1 MKRTIAPEAAA
12 AAPAVKETAAPLPA
26 DGRINILIVD
36 DQTSNLDALEAVL
49 DAPDY
54 NLTRATSA
62 QECLLALLKADY
74 AAIILDIRMP
84 GVSGLELAQLIKQRK
99 RTEHV
104 PILFLTAHLLEEQ
117 DVLRGYGAGAVDYL
131 SKPIN
136 PEILR
141 SKVAVF
147 ADLYRKTRALAAA
160 NAALEARTAELEDSN
175 ERLRLS
181 ERMAMIGTL
190 ASGIGHDI
198 ANLIMPIRLCV
209 DSLAKKAL
217 PEGTG
222 SELQSIRTSVDYLQ
236 SLAKGLRMLAL
247 DPNRRYTA
255 GDSTKLDEWWKEVE
269 PLLRAVASR
278 NISLQGVIPGGAPAL
293 AIGRHQLTQAV
304 FNLVQNAADVLRGH
318 EDGKIKVSVRM
329 ALPGWV
335 VVEVSDNG
343 PGMTDE
349 VRRRCLEPFF
359 TTKSR
364 GLGGTGMGLTLV
376 HGIVRAAGGS
386 IEIDSSVGSGSCFSL
401 KLPSL
406 LEADSLAPK
415 LAAVRPHAV
424 LHLDDVRLRAYTR
437 AIIEETHQVVEPP
450 TGNGRAALWITGDE
464 TEARLA
470 SGLDGGEAQA
480 DRVIFFGD
488 ALVPTTDNLLAI
500 GVRPKPSV
508 IREVLKDVC
517 AEQVKMTAVLP

>member
-1 MKRTIAPEAAA
+1 MTIQQDPSPHGTPASKEAARD
-12 AAPAVKETAAPLPA
+12 A
-26 DGRINILIVD
+26 DGRVNILVVD
-36 DQTSNLDALEAVL
+36 DQPANLDALEAVL
-49 DAPDY
+49 DSPDY
-54 NLTRATSA
+54 GLIRAQSA
-62 QECLLALLKADY
+62 QECLLALLKHDF
-74 AAIILDIRMP
+74 AAIVLDIRMP

-99 RTEHV
+99 RTEHI

-147 ADLYRKTRALAAA
+147 VDLYRKTRALAAA
-160 NAALEARTAELEDSN
+160 NAALEARTAELEVSN

-209 DSLAKKAL
+209 DSLARKNL
-217 PEGTG
+217 PAGT
-222 SELQSIRTSVDYLQ
+222 ENDLQPIRTSVDYLQ

-247 DPNRRYTA
+247 DPGRRYAA
-255 GDSTKLDEWWKEVE
+255 GDTTKLDEWWHEVE

-278 NISLQGVIPGGAPAL
+278 NVELQGIIPDVSPELRVGK
-293 AIGRHQLTQAV
+293 HQLTQAV
-304 FNLVQNAADVLRGH
+304 FNLVQNAADALRGR
-318 EDGKIKVSVRM
+318 ENGSIKVVARVT
-329 ALPGWV
+329 APGWT
-335 VVEVSDNG
+335 VVEVTDNG

-349 VRRRCLEPFF
+349 VRRRCLEPLF

-376 HGIVRAAGGS
+376 HGIVQTVGGT
-386 IEIDSSVGSGSCFSL
+386 IEINSEAGSGSCFAL
-401 KLPSL
+401 RFPSVRL
-406 LEADSLAPK
+406 DYT
-415 LAAVRPHAV
+415 AAQAAAERLQAV
-424 LHLDDVRLRAYTR
+424 VHLDDPRLQAYIR
-437 AIIEETHQVVEPP
+437 AIVEETHEVREPSP
-450 TGNGRAALWITGDE
+450 TNGQASLWITGDE
-464 TEARLA
+464 TEARIA
-470 SGLDGGEAQA
+470 SGADGGVAQA
-480 DRVIFFGD
+480 ERVVYFGEPF
-488 ALVPTTDNLLAI
+488 VPKPENLLAI
-500 GVRPKPSV
+500 GARPKPSL

-517 AEQVKMTAVLP
+517 AEQIRAATIRR

>member
-1 MKRTIAPEAAA
+1 MQTKPESDGSPAAA
-12 AAPAVKETAAPLPA
+12 SAVKAASAQACEP
-26 DGRINILIVD
+26 INILIVD
-36 DQTSNLDALEAVL
+36 DQVPNLDALEAVL
-49 DAPDY
+49 DSPDY
-54 NLTRATSA
+54 RLTRATSA

-74 AAIILDIRMP
+74 AAIVLDIKMP
-84 GVSGLELAQLIKQRK
+84 GVSGLELAQIIKQRK

-104 PILFLTAHLLEEQ
+104 PIIFLTAHLLEEH

-217 PEGTG
+217 AEGID

-247 DPNRRYTA
+247 DPNRRYTGA
-255 GDSTKLDEWWKEVE
+255 ESTNVHEWWREVE

-278 NISLQGVIPGGAPAL
+278 NVSLLGVIPESVPAL

-304 FNLVQNAADVLRGH
+304 FNLVQNAADVLRGNDH
-318 EDGKIKVSVRM
+318 GKIKVLVRA

-335 VVEVSDNG
+335 VVEVADNG

-359 TTKSR
+359 TTKTR

-376 HGIVRAAGGS
+376 HGIVRGAGGS
-386 IEIDSSVGSGSCFSL
+386 MEIDSEAGNGSCFSL
-401 KLPSL
+401 KLPS
-406 LEADSLAPK
+406 AVPTDQDQSLPPP
-415 LAAVRPHAV
+415 VRPHAV
-424 LHLDDVRLRAYTR
+424 LHLDDARLSAYTR
-437 AIIEETHQVVEPP
+437 AIIEETHVVVEPGL
-450 TGNGRAALWITGDE
+450 GNGRAALWITGDE

-470 SGLDGGEAQA
+470 SGAEGGEAQA
-480 DRVIFFGD
+480 DRIIFFGD
-488 ALVPTTDNLLAI
+488 VVEPLADNVVAI
-500 GVRPKPSV
+500 GSRPKPSL

-517 AEQVKMTAVLP
+517 AEQVKTATLRS